1 MSTQKKATMDEETKC
16 PVCYEQI
23 GENNAATMNCGHAF
37 HFTCIT
43 SNILKGSGD
52 HSMNCPM
59 CRKLI
64 VDEEFAES
72 RCEVIYDSDADS
84 MPSLEEFDEEADD
97 LWEGTQLW
105 RRDLAV
111 RDRVKM
117 EVVMDTTGEMLN
129 RMGWDLNDADIIT
142 TRYDEYEDSRA
153 VIFCE
158 VVCVIDTPLP
168 EMAPFLLKPV
178 DGRNRLQLQAYQ
190 PKQHEV
196 LNIELL
202 RAEWRNEPLGDRLG
216 TWSEQEAEDRVRL
229 LEPPGWVR
237 EQEILKRQIHDMP
250 MCEITTFVD
259 DKIKNLGFNKKYNF
273 ETVKSMIHKIMIDV
287 IMEHKRNIE
296 DAIDNLHPQ
305 SDADTYRGAI
315 PLFQLEVNPINP
327 GFN

>member
-72 RCEVIYDSDADS
+72 RCEVIDDSDSDS
-84 MPSLEEFDEEADD
+84 MPSLEEVDD

-111 RDRVKM
+111 RD
-117 EVVMDTTGEMLN
+117 VVYLSLPHSNGDSFLN
-129 RMGWDLNDADIIT
+129 NLGWRLT
-142 TRYDEYEDSRA
+142 EEDFARFA
-153 VIFCE
+153 VPHEERFLGRIEIKCK
-158 VVCVIDTPLP
+158 VVCVVVDPV
-168 EMAPFLLKPV
+168 EGRAPFLVKPY
-178 DGRNRLQLQAYQ
+178 DNRNLLELQAYQ
-190 PKQHEV
+190 PRQDEV
-196 LNIELL
+196 IQIIHLNPGSDFAVDAAANVME
-202 RAEWRNEPLGDRLG
+202 NHF
-216 TWSEQEAEDRVRL
+216 RV
-229 LEPPGWVR
+229 G
-237 EQEILKRQIHDMP
+237 EILKRQIHDMP

-259 DKIKNLGFNKKYNF
+259 DKIKNLGFNEKYNF

-296 DAIDNLHPQ
+296 DAIDNLDPE
-305 SDADTYRGAI
+305 SDADTLTGRAM
-315 PLFQLEVNPINP
+315 PFLRDSINF